1 MTFQSLQMVLIMF
14 IESNVDLMLVN
25 QKIARDSQ
33 SGRKS
38 NVEFACGYVQI
49 CAGKWFCLT
58 SDKCWNN
65 CHNLGKGLGVPDGMF
80 NPLNSGTRT
89 NSQIVNITGKGAGKT
104 EWMF

>member
-49 CAGKWFCLT
+49 CAGK
-58 SDKCWNN
+58 
-65 CHNLGKGLGVPDGMF
+65 
-80 NPLNSGTRT
+80 
-89 NSQIVNITGKGAGKT
+89 
-104 EWMF
+104 